1 MVKLLGVTPGVHH
14 GWSGHN
20 SLFFLILSF
29 VASLSA
35 IPLAFIRRYDPNAA
49 EAMKPLLDQEAVYED
64 VEMVREGVSATP
76 DNATTVR
83 DDMSTAHEAIIE
95 NNPRPQRK
103 HNKIVQDVI
112 NVVRCATSPRMLLLL
127 CIFFNLGYQQVFV
140 TSQFTRQILD
150 LSTVGSVMGLYSVM
164 DVVFSFL
171 SGWLSDKYGHIFVVS
186 IGVGFELFG
195 IVVSWFANKEQNWL
209 IYATGV
215 IMAVSD
221 AAYQTE
227 VRRVVCWLEVV
238 LVDD

>member
-64 VEMVREGVSATP
+64 VEMVHEGVSATP
-76 DNATTVR
+76 EDATTTE
-83 DDMSTAHEAIIE
+83 S
-95 NNPRPQRK
+95 NPRPQRK

-127 CIFFNLGYQQVFV
+127 CILFNLGYQQVFV

>member
-20 SLFFLILSF
+20 SLFFLILGF

-76 DNATTVR
+76 EDATTTE
-83 DDMSTAHEAIIE
+83 S
-95 NNPRPQRK
+95 NPRPQRK

>member
-1 MVKLLGVTPGVHH
+1 MTPGVHH

-20 SLFFLILSF
+20 SLFFLILGF

-64 VEMVREGVSATP
+64 VEMVHEGVSATP
-76 DNATTVR
+76 EDATTTE
-83 DDMSTAHEAIIE
+83 S
-95 NNPRPQRK
+95 NPRPQRK

-127 CIFFNLGYQQVFV
+127 CILFNLGYQQVFV

>member
-1 MVKLLGVTPGVHH
+1 MTPGVHH

-20 SLFFLILSF
+20 SLFFLILGF

-64 VEMVREGVSATP
+64 VEMVHEGVSATP
-76 DNATTVR
+76 EDATTTE
-83 DDMSTAHEAIIE
+83 S
-95 NNPRPQRK
+95 NPRPQRK

-171 SGWLSDKYGHIFVVS
+171 SGWLSDKYGHIFVAS

>member
-20 SLFFLILSF
+20 SLFFLILGF

-64 VEMVREGVSATP
+64 MEMVHEGVSATP
-76 DNATTVR
+76 EDATTTE
-83 DDMSTAHEAIIE
+83 S
-95 NNPRPQRK
+95 NPRPQRK

-127 CIFFNLGYQQVFV
+127 CILFNLGYQQVFV

>member
-1 MVKLLGVTPGVHH
+1 MTPGVHH

-20 SLFFLILSF
+20 SLFFLILGF

-64 VEMVREGVSATP
+64 MEMVHEGVSATP
-76 DNATTVR
+76 EDATTTE
-83 DDMSTAHEAIIE
+83 S
-95 NNPRPQRK
+95 NPRPQRK

-127 CIFFNLGYQQVFV
+127 CILFNLGYQQVFV

>member
-20 SLFFLILSF
+20 SLFFLILGF

-64 VEMVREGVSATP
+64 VEMVHEGVSATP
-76 DNATTVR
+76 EDATTTE
-83 DDMSTAHEAIIE
+83 S
-95 NNPRPQRK
+95 NPRPQRK

-127 CIFFNLGYQQVFV
+127 CILFNLGYQQVFV

>member
-1 MVKLLGVTPGVHH
+1 MIIFSHLEGVEDAQSVLLFRYHRC
-14 GWSGHN
+14 
-20 SLFFLILSF
+20 
-29 VASLSA
+29 
-35 IPLAFIRRYDPNAA
+35 LADGFSMMQMLLTESRY
-49 EAMKPLLDQEAVYED
+49 VYED

-83 DDMSTAHEAIIE
+83 DDMSTAHDAIIE

-195 IVVSWFANKEQNWL
+195 IVVSWVANKEQNWL

>member
-20 SLFFLILSF
+20 SLFFLILGF

-35 IPLAFIRRYDPNAA
+35 IPLAFIRRYDPNAT

-64 VEMVREGVSATP
+64 VEMVHEGVSATP

-83 DDMSTAHEAIIE
+83 DDMSTAHDAIIE
-95 NNPRPQRK
+95 NNPHPQRK

>member
-20 SLFFLILSF
+20 SLFFLILGF

-64 VEMVREGVSATP
+64 MEMVHEGVSATP
-76 DNATTVR
+76 EDATTTE
-83 DDMSTAHEAIIE
+83 S
-95 NNPRPQRK
+95 NPRPQRK

>member
-1 MVKLLGVTPGVHH
+1 MTPGVHH

-20 SLFFLILSF
+20 SLFFLILGF

-64 VEMVREGVSATP
+64 MEMVHEGVSATP
-76 DNATTVR
+76 EDATTTE
-83 DDMSTAHEAIIE
+83 S
-95 NNPRPQRK
+95 NPRPQRK

>member
-1 MVKLLGVTPGVHH
+1 MTPGVHH

-29 VASLSA
+29 VTSLSA

-83 DDMSTAHEAIIE
+83 DDMSTAHDAIIE

-112 NVVRCATSPRMLLLL
+112 NVVRCATSPRMLLL
-127 CIFFNLGYQQVFV
+127 CILFNLGYQQVFV